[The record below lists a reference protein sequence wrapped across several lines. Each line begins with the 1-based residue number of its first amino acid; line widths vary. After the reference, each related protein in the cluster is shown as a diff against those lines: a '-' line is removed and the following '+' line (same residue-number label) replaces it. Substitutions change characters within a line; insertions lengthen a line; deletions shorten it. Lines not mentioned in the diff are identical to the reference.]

1 MVDTDQAKAD
11 EAKKTLDGTDAQGI
25 IDTAKAAKGKVAV
38 DQIDV
43 QQKQQALDNAT
54 TNKQKSENDLNSD
67 KIAVDTVK
75 KDVDNKQAEAD
86 KTQATFAQAK
96 AKRDQAHDKVAEITD
111 KLNSINTIVLPD
123 GYGSVKSAKELD

>member
-1 MVDTDQAKAD
+1 M
-11 EAKKTLDGTDAQGI
+11 I
-25 IDTAKAAKGKVAV
+25 RSN
-38 DQIDV
+38 V